1 MSNDKLKGLEMC
13 LSIFNT
19 GSVFKTRHTENGAGM
34 TGNTVVM
41 QF

>member
-13 LSIFNT
+13 LSICALELF
-19 GSVFKTRHTENGAGM
+19 SKQKHTENGAGM
-34 TGNTVVM
+34 TGDAVIM